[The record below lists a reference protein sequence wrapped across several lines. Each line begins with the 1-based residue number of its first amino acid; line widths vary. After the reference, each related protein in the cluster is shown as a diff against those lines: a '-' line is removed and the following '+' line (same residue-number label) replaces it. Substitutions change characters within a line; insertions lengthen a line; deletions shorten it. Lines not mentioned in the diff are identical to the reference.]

1 MALENFSVEAIS
13 RGFKWLEIM
22 RIFFSIYRNVK
33 DVLEIVLY
41 ISQPTHTLNSS
52 NTKFLVFAAFGIFW
66 DLLLLKD
73 AVLPS
78 Y

>member
-1 MALENFSVEAIS
+1 MIGDHAS
-13 RGFKWLEIM
+13 
-22 RIFFSIYRNVK
+22 FFSIYGNVK

-41 ISQPTHTLNSS
+41 ISQQTHTLNSS
-52 NTKFLVFAAFGIFW
+52 NAKFLVFEAFGIFW

>member
-1 MALENFSVEAIS
+1 M
-13 RGFKWLEIM
+13 EIM
-22 RIFFSIYRNVK
+22 RAFVSIYRNVK

-41 ISQPTHTLNSS
+41 ISEIHTLNSS
-52 NTKFLVFAAFGIFW
+52 NDKFLVFEAFGIFW
-66 DLLLLKD
+66 DLLLLNR

>member
-1 MALENFSVEAIS
+1 M
-13 RGFKWLEIM
+13 EIM
-22 RIFFSIYRNVK
+22 RAFVSIYRNVK

-41 ISQPTHTLNSS
+41 ISETHTLNSS
-52 NTKFLVFAAFGIFW
+52 NDKFLVFEAFGIFW
-66 DLLLLKD
+66 DLLLLNR